1 MSPEL
6 ISITNGIG
14 IGEFNPELS
23 DIYSLGLSFLRIIL
37 TLKEQ

>member
-6 ISITNGIG
+6 LKISNGIE

-23 DIYSLGLSFLRIIL
+23 DVFSLGISFLRI
-37 TLKEQ
+37 TL

>member
-6 ISITNGIG
+6 LKLSNGIG

-23 DIYSLGLSFLRIIL
+23 DIYSLGLSFLRICL
-37 TLKEQ
+37 LLKE

>member
-6 ISITNGIG
+6 IMISNGIG
-14 IGEFNPELS
+14 TGEFNPELS

-37 TLKEQ
+37 LLKE